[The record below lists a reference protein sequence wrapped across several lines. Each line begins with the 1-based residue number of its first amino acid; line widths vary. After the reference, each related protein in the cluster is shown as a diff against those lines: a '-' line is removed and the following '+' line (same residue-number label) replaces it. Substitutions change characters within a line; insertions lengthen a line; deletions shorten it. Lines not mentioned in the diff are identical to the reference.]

1 MSNEMEEDW
10 FAPEVKTEPTP
21 QPAPAPTK
29 PHKIGPN
36 APTAPAA
43 KTTNEKSV
51 EEKPTSTNNGQEEP
65 NEDWFAKPPT
75 KKPKAT
81 PKKNLPPE
89 EVTPPP
95 LKTAPSK
102 DLPAELSAKEEDP
115 DHWFAKVPENPTD
128 SGLTLVKSQPRKE
141 SYMYGYISKV
151 MSTRGRMKIL
161 NLLT

>member
-10 FAPEVKTEPTP
+10 FAPEVKPEPTP

-36 APTAPAA
+36 APAAPAA

-75 KKPKAT
+75 KKPKAAS
-81 PKKNLPPE
+81 KKSLHPEVNPFPP
-89 EVTPPP
+89 
-95 LKTAPSK
+95 K
-102 DLPAELSAKEEDP
+102 DLPAELSVKEEDP
-115 DHWFAKVPENPTD
+115 DNWFAKVPVNPTD
-128 SGLTLVKSQPRKE
+128 SGVTLVKSQPRKE
-141 SYMYGYISKV
+141 SYMFGYISKV
-151 MSTRGRMKIL
+151 VLAECRMKTFL
-161 NLLT
+161 